1 VPYTNTHI
9 KGWLRIIIFVVAYI
23 FVGGFFY
30 FLTALIAGLE
40 LGISIEKASPSQRI
54 IVVFFDAFSV
64 FCVLWVLLKFI
75 DKETF
80 YEIGLK
86 ITHRLKDVVIGLFI
100 GLIIM
105 SLGFSFLMFTNEI
118 EFQALNFNFKGLI
131 YILLLYT
138 LVSFKEEVLVRGYF
152 LKNLMYSFGK
162 PIALVV
168 SAIVFSFMH
177 GLNPAFD
184 YLGFIN
190 LFLAGVML
198 GLPYIFNKNLWFPIA
213 LHFSWNFFQSLFG
226 FKVSGL
232 DYYSLIEFDISENNI
247 INGGSFGFEGSILS
261 IVIQVL
267 MIISLYLWYSKKTKN
282 EIGIRAV

>member
-1 VPYTNTHI
+1 M
-9 KGWLRIIIFVVAYI
+9 
-23 FVGGFFY
+23 
-30 FLTALIAGLE
+30 LIAGLE

-54 IVVFFDAFSV
+54 IIVFFDAFSI

-75 DKETF
+75 DKESF

-86 ITHRLKDVVIGLFI
+86 IKHRLKDIVIGLLI

-105 SLGFSFLMFTNEI
+105 SLGLSFLIFTNEI
-118 EFQALNFNFKGLI
+118 EFQSLNFNFKSLV
-131 YILLLYT
+131 YVLLLYT

-168 SAIVFSFMH
+168 SAILFSIMH
-177 GLNPAFD
+177 GQNPAFD
-184 YLGFIN
+184 YLAFIN

-226 FKVSGL
+226 FKVSGWI
-232 DYYSLIEFDISENNI
+232 LIP
-247 INGGSFGFEGSILS
+247 
-261 IVIQVL
+261 
-267 MIISLYLWYSKKTKN
+267 
-282 EIGIRAV
+282 

>member
-1 VPYTNTHI
+1 MPYTNTHI

-100 GLIIM
+100 GLIIIEENLDFM
-105 SLGFSFLMFTNEI
+105 MEKSVLILEI
-118 EFQALNFNFKGLI
+118 D
-131 YILLLYT
+131 
-138 LVSFKEEVLVRGYF
+138 LV
-152 LKNLMYSFGK
+152 
-162 PIALVV
+162 
-168 SAIVFSFMH
+168 
-177 GLNPAFD
+177 
-184 YLGFIN
+184 
-190 LFLAGVML
+190 
-198 GLPYIFNKNLWFPIA
+198 
-213 LHFSWNFFQSLFG
+213 
-226 FKVSGL
+226 
-232 DYYSLIEFDISENNI
+232 
-247 INGGSFGFEGSILS
+247 
-261 IVIQVL
+261 
-267 MIISLYLWYSKKTKN
+267 
-282 EIGIRAV
+282 